1 MNLRSLLTNNL
12 CPEQSSNCRRTV
24 RLARLLTC
32 VAVSVFTLSACTT
45 AANYRLA
52 KDGTPPADL
61 LNYANS
67 DPKLGIRLASV
78 IVNKG
83 HGSWKENAL
92 WDEYVLSLN
101 NPDTGPVV
109 IESVILVDML
119 GTQQSPG
126 VDPWELEKLSETNW
140 KKYQHLGL
148 VALDAAG
155 LAGSFMLPSFAYGLT
170 GATSGLL
177 TAIPL
182 VAVSTVAVVSVLD
195 QKNRTSVEQQFESR
209 RIKLPLDLPTGASVH
224 GSLFFPIVPRPQRL
238 VLQGSTS
245 EGPLVHE
252 LDLKPL
258 ADLHIKQ
265 QAEHSRS
272 LPPPCTCK

>member
-1 MNLRSLLTNNL
+1 MNVLSRLTNNL
-12 CPEQSSNCRRTV
+12 CPERFPKCRRAG
-24 RLARLLTC
+24 RLVRLLTC

-52 KDGTPPADL
+52 KEGTPAADP

-67 DPKLGIRLASV
+67 GPTLGIRLASV

-101 NPDTGPVV
+101 NPGSGQVV
-109 IESVILVDML
+109 IESAVLVDLL
-119 GTQQSPG
+119 GTPQNPG
-126 VDPWELEKLSETNW
+126 VDPWELERLSETNW

-148 VALDAAG
+148 LALDAAG
-155 LAGSFMLPSFAYGLT
+155 IAGSFMLPSFAYGLT

-195 QKNRTSVEQQFESR
+195 RKNRTSVEQQFENR
-209 RIKLPLDLPTGASVH
+209 RIKLPLDLPSGAAVH
-224 GSLFFPIVPRPQRL
+224 GSLFFPIVPGPQRL
-238 VLQGSTS
+238 VLQTSTS
-245 EGPLVHE
+245 EGPLILE

-258 ADLHIKQ
+258 GGLHLQPVK
-265 QAEHSRS
+265 
-272 LPPPCTCK
+272 P